1 MSDAPA
7 LTPIEAKRLSVSRRA
22 ALVIAAVVAL
32 VDQLFKYI
40 VTGPLELQ
48 SRGGLGIEITPFFD
62 LRYAENRGVSLGM
75 LTAGSPLQVWLLVT
89 LTAAISV
96 GVVVWMWRERAR
108 GDIFALA
115 LVLGGAIGNIV
126 DRVRLGY
133 VVDYADFHIGD
144 FHPFLIFNLADA
156 AITIGVVLL
165 VGRALLYDRK
175 DKVHSGRAITADAS
189 DDTLPARPADNGV

>member
-1 MSDAPA
+1 MSEAPP
-7 LTPIEAKRLSVSRRA
+7 LTPIEAQRLNASRRI

-32 VDQLFKYI
+32 IDQLFKYI
-40 VTGPLELQ
+40 VTGPLDLQ
-48 SRGGLGIEITPFFD
+48 SRGGAAIEITGFFD
-62 LRYAENRGVSLGM
+62 LKYAENRGVSLGM
-75 LTAGSPLQVWLLVT
+75 LTAGSALQVWLLVA

-108 GDIFALA
+108 GDIFALG

-175 DKVHSGRAITADAS
+175 DKVHKGGAINAEPS
-189 DDTLPARPADNGV
+189 DDTHPAQRADNGV

>member
-1 MSDAPA
+1 MTNAPA

-32 VDQLFKYI
+32 VDQLLKYI
-40 VTGPLELQ
+40 VTVPLELQ
-48 SRGGLGIEITPFFD
+48 ARGGLGIKITPFFD

-126 DRVRLGY
+126 DRVRLSY
-133 VVDYADFHIGD
+133 VVDYADFHIGGWS
-144 FHPFLIFNLADA
+144 PFLIFNLADA

-175 DKVHSGRAITADAS
+175 DKVHKGSAINAEPS
-189 DDTLPARPADNGV
+189 NDTHPAQRADNGV